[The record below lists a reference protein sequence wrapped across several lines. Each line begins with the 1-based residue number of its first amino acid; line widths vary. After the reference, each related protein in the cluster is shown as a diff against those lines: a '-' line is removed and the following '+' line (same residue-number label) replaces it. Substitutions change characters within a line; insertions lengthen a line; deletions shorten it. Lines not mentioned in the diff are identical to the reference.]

1 MQQQQMN
8 PINIPKMNN
17 NCLIIDRSINFN
29 IFDKKIKKVP
39 KVKQQDL
46 EAEFRDELEKIKE
59 KNKKKQIE
67 RLKYYEE
74 MHKKQDE
81 EREIRILKEQ
91 EKLKKL
97 DEKHL
102 QEMKQID
109 EYYQNQNILLNQK
122 MQLENQ

>member
-1 MQQQQMN
+1 MSEEYN
-8 PINIPKMNN
+8 TV
-17 NCLIIDRSINFN
+17 
-29 IFDKKIKKVP
+29 KIYSP
-39 KVKQQDL
+39 ADL
-46 EAEFRDELEKIKE
+46 IKE
-59 KNKKKQIE
+59 KNKKKQME

-81 EREIRILKEQ
+81 EREIRRLKEQ

-122 MQLENQ
+122 MQLESQYIENKFYKNE

>member
-46 EAEFRDELEKIKE
+46 EAEFRDEL
-59 KNKKKQIE
+59 
-67 RLKYYEE
+67 
-74 MHKKQDE
+74 
-81 EREIRILKEQ
+81 
-91 EKLKKL
+91 
-97 DEKHL
+97 
-102 QEMKQID
+102 
-109 EYYQNQNILLNQK
+109 
-122 MQLENQ
+122 

>member
-1 MQQQQMN
+1 MQVQQMN
-8 PINIPKMNN
+8 PFNIPKMNN

-59 KNKKKQIE
+59 KNKKRQME

-74 MHKKQDE
+74 IHKKQE
-81 EREIRILKEQ
+81 
-91 EKLKKL
+91 
-97 DEKHL
+97 
-102 QEMKQID
+102 
-109 EYYQNQNILLNQK
+109 
-122 MQLENQ
+122 

>member
-1 MQQQQMN
+1 MN

-17 NCLIIDRSINFN
+17 NFLIIDRTINFN
-29 IFDKKIKKVP
+29 IIDKKINKVP

-46 EAEFRDELEKIKE
+46 EAEFRYELEKIKE